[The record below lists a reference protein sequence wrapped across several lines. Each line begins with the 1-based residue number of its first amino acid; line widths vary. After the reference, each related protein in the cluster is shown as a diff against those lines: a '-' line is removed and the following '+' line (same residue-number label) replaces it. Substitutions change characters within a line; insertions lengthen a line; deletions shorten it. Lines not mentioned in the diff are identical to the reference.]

1 MKLIKTLNLT
11 NSVYSGKQKRFT
23 ELTLKPSPKTDDNG
37 NPLGMNQRYYT
48 LRFLSFEHGD
58 RTDSPFII
66 RNEHVKYVMDAN
78 GKCTGVEKITCP
90 TTEWAK
96 NRLAKQ
102 GEPIGRGYCPICE
115 YSFEKNKEAFAVKG
129 QRDNT
134 AARLASETQKKFA
147 AYWPVYVVNDP
158 HFKQNNQHLKVLRIT
173 DKDGFNKL
181 VESIEYVMNEKGLN
195 VFNGDEGVNFAI
207 LVEKVSK
214 NLTDKNGN
222 VVINK
227 ATGKPYV
234 RTESK
239 ITDIKASTKNLV
251 AYPQINDKA
260 IEELDFDGTYNVASN
275 HDALS
280 RFLNS
285 NWLMFGAT
293 EDAFESVES
302 ATTASTKHEDD
313 GRETPTE
320 TATVVAA
327 NTASAA
333 KATAVTETAHDS
345 KTVEMFDGSADFS
358 DKPTMSPDEMVMS
371 VLGKSAETA
380 AKSVA
385 KPMQMP
391 VNSDALREEVTNSP
405 DFDDL
410 PF

>member
-1 MKLIKTLNLT
+1 MKLIKNLNLS
-11 NSVYSGKQKRFT
+11 NSIYSGKQKRFT
-23 ELTLKPSPKTDDNG
+23 ELMMKPSPKTDENG
-37 NPLGMNQRYYT
+37 NPLGMNKRYYT
-48 LRFLSFEHGD
+48 FRFLSFEHGD

-66 RNEHVKYVMDAN
+66 RHEHVKYVTDSN
-78 GKCTGVEKITCP
+78 GKITGVEKITCP

-102 GEPIGRGYCPICE
+102 GEPVGKGYCPICE
-115 YSFEKNKEAFAVKG
+115 YSFAKNKEAFAIKG
-129 QRDNT
+129 QRDST
-134 AARLASETQKKFA
+134 ASRLAFETQRRFA

-158 HFKQNNQHLKVLRIT
+158 HYMQNNQHMKVLCIT

-195 VFNGDEGVNFAI
+195 VFNGEEGVNFAV

-214 NLTDKNGN
+214 VVMDKNGN
-222 VVINK
+222 PVINK

-234 RTESK
+234 RYENK

-275 HDALS
+275 NAALTT
-280 RFLNS
+280 FLNT
-285 NWLMFGAT
+285 NWLTFGAT
-293 EDAFESVES
+293 ESDFVSVES
-302 ATTASTKHEDD
+302 SHDD
-313 GRETPTE
+313 SSKDTE
-320 TATVVAA
+320 WSSPSEKDAVAESVVEAKTENAA
-327 NTASAA
+327 DSVVQDVPPHTESA
-333 KATAVTETAHDS
+333 
-345 KTVEMFDGSADFS
+345 
-358 DKPTMSPDEMVMS
+358 DEMVMS
-371 VLGKSAETA
+371 VLGKTA
-380 AKSVA
+380 SQEPPKSVA

-391 VNSDALREEVTNSP
+391 ADTDKIREEVSASP

>member
-1 MKLIKTLNLT
+1 MKLIKNLNLS
-11 NSVYSGKQKRFT
+11 NSIYSGKQKRFT
-23 ELTLKPSPKTDDNG
+23 ELMMKPSPKTDENG
-37 NPLGMNQRYYT
+37 NPLGMNKRYYT
-48 LRFLSFEHGD
+48 FRFLSFEHGD

-66 RNEHVKYVMDAN
+66 RHEHVKYVTDSN
-78 GKCTGVEKITCP
+78 GKITGVEKITCP

-102 GEPIGRGYCPICE
+102 GEPVGKGYCPICE
-115 YSFEKNKEAFAVKG
+115 YSFAKNKEAFAIKG
-129 QRDNT
+129 QRDST
-134 AARLASETQKKFA
+134 ASRLAFETQRRFA

-158 HFKQNNQHLKVLRIT
+158 HYMQNNQHMKVLCIT

-195 VFNGDEGVNFAI
+195 VFNGEEGVNFAV

-214 NLTDKNGN
+214 VVMDKNGN
-222 VVINK
+222 PVINK

-234 RTESK
+234 RYENK

-275 HDALS
+275 NAALTT
-280 RFLNS
+280 FLNT
-285 NWLMFGAT
+285 NWLTFGAT
-293 EDAFESVES
+293 ESDFVSVES
-302 ATTASTKHEDD
+302 SHDD
-313 GRETPTE
+313 SSKDTE
-320 TATVVAA
+320 WSSPSEKDAVAESAVEAKTENAAESVVQDVPPH
-327 NTASAA
+327 TESA
-333 KATAVTETAHDS
+333 
-345 KTVEMFDGSADFS
+345 
-358 DKPTMSPDEMVMS
+358 DEMVMS
-371 VLGKSAETA
+371 VLGKTA
-380 AKSVA
+380 SQEPPKSVA

-391 VNSDALREEVTNSP
+391 ADTDKIREEVSASP